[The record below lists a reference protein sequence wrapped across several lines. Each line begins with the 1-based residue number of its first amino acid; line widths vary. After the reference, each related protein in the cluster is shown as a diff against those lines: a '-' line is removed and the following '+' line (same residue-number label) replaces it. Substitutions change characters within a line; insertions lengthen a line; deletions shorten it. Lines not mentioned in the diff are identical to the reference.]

1 MKLEQRGFLAWK
13 KFEYDQRTLKVFSW
27 DIVSG
32 SKEWSVQ
39 LDEISH
45 RYDVR
50 RRGFFSGGCL
60 LAVLIF
66 VLSTLLIL
74 NTSWQLSLITMLVIL
89 IPSLFGG
96 TINLYRY
103 IELNTK
109 RGSII
114 LKQSSPSN
122 KTVSEFVDGL
132 INASKQYL
140 IWKYGTTDP
149 DFSKDKQIENYR
161 WLRNNGIIADQE
173 YENLK
178 ATLFAKLK
186 KE

>member
-1 MKLEQRGFLAWK
+1 MKLEQRGFLACK
-13 KFEYDQRTLKVFSW
+13 KFEYDQRTLKVSSW
-27 DIVSG
+27 DVVSG
-32 SKEWSVQ
+32 SREWSIQ

-60 LAVLIF
+60 LVVLIF
-66 VLSTLLIL
+66 ILSILLAL
-74 NTSWQLSLITMLVIL
+74 NASWQLTLIAMLVVL
-89 IPSLFGG
+89 IPSLFGR
-96 TINLYRY
+96 TINLYSY

-122 KTVSEFVDGL
+122 KTVIEFVDGL

-149 DFSKDKQIENYR
+149 DFSKEKQIENYR
-161 WLRNNGIIADQE
+161 WLRNNGIITDQE

-178 ATLFAKLK
+178 ATLFAKLR